1 MATFVALTMQGWW
14 FPGRQ
19 LVVVLPAAVL
29 AIAWWAGGGRGRL
42 AAVMGLGAVGL
53 FTYGWLLVEGLS
65 GRVTWAADL
74 QTTANPLYRG
84 ARDALPDY
92 LHVTAGT
99 WLLHWAWLAAGL
111 AVGAVTYARERTARL
126 PRGLHAPA

>member
-1 MATFVALTMQGWW
+1 MQGWW

-29 AIAWWAGGGRGRL
+29 AIAWWAGAGGRRL
-42 AAVMGLGAVGL
+42 AAVMVLGAVGA
-53 FTYGWLLVEGLS
+53 FTYAWLLVEGLS

-74 QTTANPLYRG
+74 QTTANPIYRG
-84 ARDALPDY
+84 MRYALPDY
-92 LHVTAGT
+92 LHVTGGT

-111 AVGAVTYARERTARL
+111 AVGAAPTPASASRASAT
-126 PRGLHAPA
+126 GLHAPA